1 MKQKPSDSGLK
12 EFQKKALHPKARPA
26 PVRLWPAQP
35 SEPGRPGREA
45 RERCVLPSRLCLC
58 RPCRF
63 SAAAC
68 WHPATL
74 VGSTEPHGT
83 CPHPACLSNPS
94 LSLCCSHQGLRAV
107 LAVSGWG
114 RSGPDHTVGTF
125 ALPGRSFPDRR
136 PLGSLPHLLHHL
148 PKCHS
153 LNEASL
159 STHPPAPTPGIP
171 KSPRPILVF
180 LVLPNTSHLTY
191 CITYS
196 LDVSRHLPG
205 VLHV

>member
-45 RERCVLPSRLCLC
+45 RERCVSPSRLCPC

-94 LSLCCSHQGLRAV
+94 LSLGCSHQGLRAV

-136 PLGSLPHLLHHL
+136 PLGSLPLPWPFSFISHLLCFLNVSLINPNRFSQAYPGPALSL
-148 PKCHS
+148 PTQVPIS
-153 LNEASL
+153 ASL
-159 STHPPAPTPGIP
+159 GLLTSVFTSSPP
-171 KSPRPILVF
+171 S
-180 LVLPNTSHLTY
+180 S
-191 CITYS
+191 
-196 LDVSRHLPG
+196 
-205 VLHV
+205 